1 MTAEAA
7 TVTPRGT
14 ELLARLHDIVGAER
28 LITTDDA
35 RRLRALDFSEE
46 PGAVPLAVTV
56 KVAAVPRRTLWLA
69 GFVTIIGSAGALVMR
84 VMKWL
89 QFQYCPGSVW
99 SLHNGSI
106 AGQFV
111 PIQVTQAAVCHSL
124 CPMM

>member
-46 PGAVPLAVTV
+46 PGAVPLAVIEPVSTDEV
-56 KVAAVPRRTLWLA
+56 ARIVAAAAEHAIPLVVRGGGMSYTRRR
-69 GFVTIIGSAGALVMR
+69 SR
-84 VMKWL
+84 RR
-89 QFQYCPGSVW
+89 
-99 SLHNGSI
+99 
-106 AGQFV
+106 
-111 PIQVTQAAVCHSL
+111 
-124 CPMM
+124 